1 MLRHIGL
8 YFSASLIPMLL
19 NLAINPFIAMN
30 MEPYDYAIT
39 GFYTS
44 FNTLISPLIIFYML
58 HYYTKR
64 YFEVNEN
71 ERFALKTT
79 MIKSLMYFSGILSV
93 LSFIGLAIY
102 YFIADIDE
110 SFPFLPYAFLTVF
123 SIPLTGIYTLTLT
136 EYRMSKR
143 SLDFFR
149 LSTFS
154 GILLVLANL
163 ILVVGLKWGAFGK
176 LLAPFLVHLIMFVYC
191 LWKYK
196 ELLCA
201 KFDKEIFKKI
211 IIFCF
216 PLTLAAMLS
225 FFTNGYDRVL
235 LEKYGEINELGIYV
249 VGIQMATYIS
259 VFQSA
264 ISNTFQPDLYQAIVQ
279 KNNSKLLKVITMQ
292 IGSTGVVV
300 LGFILLAPFVID
312 ILTAGRYVESTK
324 YAQIVALSTLSS
336 AMYYVVSQITIACG
350 LTKIPLIN
358 KIITSAV
365 CVGMFYCLI
374 TRWGY
379 VGAAWGLVLS
389 HIIALIGNMVLL
401 YVFRRR

>member
-1 MLRHIGL
+1 
-8 YFSASLIPMLL
+8 MLL

-71 ERFALKTT
+71 ERIALKTT
-79 MIKSLMYFSGILSV
+79 MVKSLIYFSGILSV

-110 SFPFLPYAFLTVF
+110 SFPFLPYAFLTIF
-123 SIPLTGIYTLTLT
+123 SIPLTGIYTLTLS

-149 LSTFS
+149 ISTFS
-154 GILLVLANL
+154 GILLVIANL

-176 LLAPFLVHLIMFVYC
+176 LLAPFLVNLIMFLYC

-216 PLTLAAMLS
+216 PLTLAAMLT

-235 LEKYGEINELGIYV
+235 LEKYGNINELGIYTIGV
-249 VGIQMATYIS
+249 QMATYIS
-259 VFQSA
+259 VFQTA
-264 ISNTFQPDLYQAIVQ
+264 ISSTFQPDLYQAIVHRD
-279 KNNSKLLKVITMQ
+279 KSKLLKVIILL
-292 IGSTGVVV
+292 IGSTGAVV
-300 LGFILLAPFVID
+300 LCFILLAPFVID

-324 YAQIVALSTLSS
+324 YAQIAALSTLSS
-336 AMYYVVSQITIACG
+336 AVYYSVSQITIARG

-365 CVGMFYCLI
+365 CVGMFYYLI